1 MSRDTFS
8 LARHVVTASLIER
21 MFGCKSSRWEGNEY
35 KTLSPLRADSHTG
48 SFTISKDGRWYD
60 FATGEGGDFIDLVGL
75 AKNCPP
81 LEAARHIVR
90 EAGCCEPLEAPE
102 VHQDRAKYRG
112 VLPIP
117 ASASD
122 CFETAFDSDLTRRRY
137 GSLVGTW
144 PYRQADG
151 QMLFHVCRYEAE
163 NAKKSVIP
171 WYFGED
177 DSWHPGQPLATGR
190 PLFRL
195 PELLNSHSA
204 VLIVEGEKCA
214 TVRIPEDFPFFI
226 TTWSGGALAVAKTDW
241 TPLLNRE
248 VVVWPDADEPG
259 RVAALAISAQLPH
272 AKVLRIEDRPPGW
285 DIADAMSESIDL
297 ERFIRNCPTER
308 IVQVEPGCG
317 SPRLSIQRASDIAT
331 RPVDWLWEN
340 RLPLGE
346 YSVLVGHPSSGKST
360 FAAALAAHVSAG
372 IPFPDGTKP
381 AVGDVLFLSAEESAA
396 KTLVPR
402 LRVAGAALNRV
413 SIADIRLKR
422 TDRAELFTLA
432 DGTSPIEAALDEMN
446 CPRLIIID
454 SLTSCTAGIDTF
466 RTDAFGP
473 VLADLAQLS
482 ERRNVT
488 TLCLAHFTKSV
499 TNGAMLRVLG
509 SVAVVALA
517 RAVYMLARHPDDAKR
532 SLFVPVKNSYAPLG
546 EAIEFSLVST
556 ESGKL
561 PQIRWGEQV
570 EGVEAD
576 SLIALDDVDRRRERS
591 DAMELLTEV
600 LGSSEEVLA
609 HEIYTLGAERGLSK
623 TTVWRAARDRKV
635 EIEGKGR
642 AAKWR
647 LPIVSESFHA
657 RTYTKETIP
666 STGET
671 EKREVESRER

>member
-8 LARHVVTASLIER
+8 LARKVVTASLIER
-21 MFGCKSSRWEGNEY
+21 MFGCKSSRWEGDEY

-60 FATGEGGDFIDLVGL
+60 FATGEGGDFIDLVGR

-90 EAGCCEPLEAPE
+90 EAGCCEALEESE
-102 VHQDRAKYRG
+102 VHQDRVKSRG

-117 ASASD
+117 AAASD
-122 CFETAFDSDLTRRRY
+122 CFETTFDSDLTRRRY

-144 PYRQADG
+144 PYRHSDG
-151 QMLFHVCRYEAE
+151 QTLFHVCRYEAE
-163 NAKKSVIP
+163 NARKSVIP

-177 DSWHPGQPLATGR
+177 DSWHPGQLLATGR

-195 PELLNSHSA
+195 PELLNSSSA

-214 TVRIPEDFPFFI
+214 TVSVPEGFPFFV
-226 TTWSGGALAVAKTDW
+226 TTWSGGARAVAKTDW
-241 TPLLNRE
+241 TPLINRE

-259 RVAALAISAQLPH
+259 FEAALAIKAQLPH
-272 AKVLRIEDRPPGW
+272 AKVLRIEDRPAGW
-285 DIADAMSESIDL
+285 DIADAVSESIDL
-297 ERFIRNCPTER
+297 ERFIRNRPTESV
-308 IVQVEPGCG
+308 VQEPGCD
-317 SPRLSIQRASDIAT
+317 SPRLSIQRASDIVT

-340 RLPLGE
+340 RIPLGE

-396 KTLVPR
+396 KALVPR
-402 LRVAGAALNRV
+402 LRVAGAALDRV

-488 TLCLAHFTKSV
+488 TLCLAHFTKAV

-509 SVAVVALA
+509 SVAVVTLA

-647 LPIVSESFHA
+647 LPIVSESFHT

-671 EKREVESRER
+671 EKRGIDGAGGQ